1 MKQKYSS
8 YRSGLE
14 IGDMVYFKRSFRQYF
29 SNGVKHNAL
38 VLDREFL
45 YENETRYGV
54 RRFFKYKFLDIH
66 KNKVFDIE
74 TKYIRVL
81 KTFKTNKE
89 IN

>member
-1 MKQKYSS
+1 MKQVYSS

-14 IGDMVYFKRSFRQYF
+14 IGDMIYFKLSNKQFF
-29 SNGVKHNAL
+29 SNITVHDAL

-45 YENETRYGV
+45 YENETRYGI

-66 KNKVFDIE
+66 RNKVFDIE
-74 TKYIRVL
+74 TKYIKVL

-89 IN
+89 NN